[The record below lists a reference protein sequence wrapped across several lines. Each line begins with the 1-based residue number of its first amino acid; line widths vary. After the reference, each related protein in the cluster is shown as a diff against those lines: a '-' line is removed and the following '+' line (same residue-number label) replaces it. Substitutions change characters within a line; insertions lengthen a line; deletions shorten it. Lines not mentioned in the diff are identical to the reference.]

1 METLS
6 AKLARF
12 RSTHLAHRVRCDA
25 QNWEYFTG
33 GTGTECIFLLHGGM
47 ATGEM
52 YFEYF
57 LELENTFRLIAPS
70 IPSGVT
76 TLEES
81 VRGFAAILDAQQI
94 SACHV
99 FGHSQGGFLGMVF
112 ADRVA
117 DRVLM
122 LMMSSTALPS
132 EIHAAAK
139 VRQQLKIMPF
149 IPDWLLGPAMRMGLR
164 RAIRLAGSQLSG
176 EERRV
181 LFELLGCEGTAALRR
196 RALSTANLQLD
207 YHQHPLGPNRWP
219 GRVLLFE
226 TGGDR
231 IIHPGE
237 AEALRVRYPNAQVHK
252 FEEGGHLAIMTRAP
266 EFARLIRGFLA
277 SRQKYER

>member
-12 RSTHLAHRVRCDA
+12 RSTHLAHRVRCDV
-25 QNWEYFTG
+25 QNWEYLTG

-57 LELENTFRLIAPS
+57 LELENTYRLIAPS

-94 SACHV
+94 STCHV
-99 FGHSQGGFLGMVF
+99 FGHSQGGFMGMVF
-112 ADRVA
+112 ADRVP
-117 DRVLM
+117 DRVLT
-122 LMMSSTALPS
+122 LMMSSTAPPS
-132 EIHAAAK
+132 EIHAAK

-149 IPDWLLGPAMRMGLR
+149 IPDWLLAPAMRMGLR
-164 RAIRLAGSQLSG
+164 RAIRLAGSKLTE

-181 LFELLGCEGTAALRR
+181 LFELVGCEGAAALRR
-196 RALSTANLQLD
+196 RAISTANLQLD
-207 YHQHPLGPNRWP
+207 YHQHPVGPNRWP

-231 IIHPGE
+231 IIHSSE
-237 AEALRVRYPNAQVHK
+237 AEALRARYPHAQVHK
-252 FEEGGHLAIMTRAP
+252 FEEGGHLDIMTRAP

-277 SRQKYER
+277 S